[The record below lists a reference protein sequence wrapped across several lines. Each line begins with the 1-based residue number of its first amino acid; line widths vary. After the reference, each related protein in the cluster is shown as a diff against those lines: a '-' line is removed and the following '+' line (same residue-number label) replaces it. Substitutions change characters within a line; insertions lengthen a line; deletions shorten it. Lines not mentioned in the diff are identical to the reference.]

1 MNDIEKDLFRKTVA
15 IKTTSLKPAEYS
27 VLSEDKSIRADETFP
42 LSSGSLSRIEKVLR
56 HHRKAVSLIQWL
68 VVLLYF
74 SLLLLPALSGNF
86 IDERVYDSISDFSR
100 LIFWGT
106 GWPLIVLSM
115 MVCGRI
121 WCGLFC
127 PDGTLTE
134 FISRHGQKRSIPRWI
149 RWKGWPCTVLTGT
162 VLYGQLI
169 AVYDNFPATLVLL
182 GIPTCLALLTGF
194 LYGNGKRI
202 WCMYLC
208 PGNGIFGLL
217 ARLSPIYYKVDR
229 EKWEQYSGQQE
240 RLDCPT
246 LINVRQMQ
254 GMSGCHACGRC
265 LGHRNAVELGFRS
278 PSSEIVTTPE
288 NRISGSELFL
298 LLWGVTGICT
308 AALAWR
314 GNVLYS
320 QFILRLAQLDV
331 LAASDLPWWLSAIE
345 SVSPD
350 FHHHQRLGTGTDDIR
365 PASSG
370 CSCLRQWHPVETIG
384 ALPDS
389 CHWLR
394 YFSGHQPDRFFT
406 LGSLWISFRVYTCT
420 SIHDSDCSIPVFSLA
435 GHQNN
440 FWTHSSCQH
449 DRVFYLLPVCCLAC
463 RCLVELFSDIKKACS
478 GKQAF

>member
-1 MNDIEKDLFRKTVA
+1 MNEIEKDLFRKTVA

-27 VLSEDKSIRADETFP
+27 VLSEDKSIADETFP
-42 LSSGSLSRIEKVLR
+42 HSSGSLSRIEKVLR
-56 HHRKAVSLIQWL
+56 HDRKAVSLIQWL

-86 IDERVYDSISDFSR
+86 IDEHVYESISDFSR

-115 MVCGRI
+115 MICGRI

-149 RWKGWPCTVLTGT
+149 RWKGWPCTVLAGT

-169 AVYDNFPATLVLL
+169 DVYDNFPATLVLL

-208 PGNGIFGLL
+208 PGNGIFRLL

-229 EKWEQYSGQQE
+229 EKWERYSGQQK

-254 GMSGCHACGRC
+254 GMSDCHACGRC

-278 PSSEIVTTPE
+278 PFSEIVTTPE
-288 NRISGSELFL
+288 KRISGSELFL
-298 LLWGVTGICT
+298 LLWGVIGICT

-320 QFILRLAQLDV
+320 QFIHRLAQLDV
-331 LAASDLPWWLSAIE
+331 LAASDLPWWLSASPSSPFLLIFIII
-345 SVSPD
+345 SGSALALMIVVLLRLAALVSGNGILWKQLALCLIPVTG
-350 FHHHQRLGTGTDDIR
+350 FGIFLGI
-365 PASSG
+365 S
-370 CSCLRQWHPVETIG
+370 QIG
-384 ALPDS
+384 
-389 CHWLR
+389 
-394 YFSGHQPDRFFT
+394 F
-406 LGSLWISFRVYTCT
+406 SLWEAYGF
-420 SIHDSDCSIPVFSLA
+420 HLGWKPVFQFMVLTAASL
-435 GHQNN
+435 
-440 FWTHSSCQH
+440 F
-449 DRVFYLLPVCCLAC
+449 
-463 RCLVELFSDIKKACS
+463 
-478 GKQAF
+478 

>member
-15 IKTTSLKPAEYS
+15 IKTTSIKPVEYS

-42 LSSGSLSRIEKVLR
+42 HSAGSLSRIEKILR

-331 LAASDLPWWLSAIE
+331 LAASDLPWWLSASPSSPFLLIFIII
-345 SVSPD
+345 SGSALALMIYVLLRLAALVSGNGILWKQLALCLIPVTG
-350 FHHHQRLGTGTDDIR
+350 FGIFLGI
-365 PASSG
+365 S
-370 CSCLRQWHPVETIG
+370 QIG
-384 ALPDS
+384 
-389 CHWLR
+389 
-394 YFSGHQPDRFFT
+394 F
-406 LGSLWISFRVYTCT
+406 SLWEAYGFHSGY
-420 SIHDSDCSIPVFSLA
+420 IPVLQFMVLTAAS
-435 GHQNN
+435 
-440 FWTHSSCQH
+440 
-449 DRVFYLLPVCCLAC
+449 
-463 RCLVELFSDIKKACS
+463 LFSVWLGIRIIFGRIHLANMI
-478 GKQAF
+478 AFFIYCLSVALLFAVWTNCFLT